1 MGTIFPFWVSSNNS
15 SNSTNPSN
23 PITSS
28 NPELVT
34 RNSKSE
40 FGCSEL
46 VTRNPKPATGLKNGF
61 VELPY
66 TLPQDFTLF
75 VLMKERNIDIWK
87 KKLDWIA
94 EKGGMALLITHPD
107 YMNGKKG
114 KCGIEEYPMKFYE
127 ELLAYIKSKYDGQYW
142 HVLPKEMAHF
152 WKQKMVAP
160 ASF

>member
-1 MGTIFPFWVSSNNS
+1 
-15 SNSTNPSN
+15 
-23 PITSS
+23 
-28 NPELVT
+28 
-34 RNSKSE
+34 
-40 FGCSEL
+40 
-46 VTRNPKPATGLKNGF
+46 
-61 VELPY
+61 
-66 TLPQDFTLF
+66 
-75 VLMKERNIDIWK
+75 MKEKNIDIWK